1 MITQLMIAVFI
12 LPAQTSPAHATE
24 SQPQQG
30 LWRAWLDS
38 PGGELPFGL
47 ELGLEG
53 ERWHGSV
60 VNGEEHLQIPQ
71 VSVSGRA
78 IVLGFDHYDSR
89 IEAKLDH
96 TGTRMDGTW
105 TMRRP
110 GDKKTEMHF
119 HARFG
124 TDYRFKPHNSFE
136 KEARIP
142 PVVSGRW
149 AVRFSKSDEPAIAI
163 FESDQD
169 TQTVRGTFMT
179 TTGDY
184 RYLAG
189 AVIDSRLKLSCFDG
203 AHAFLFHAS
212 VLSDSI
218 FGGNF
223 WSRDSW
229 HETWTARR
237 DPQAKLPDAFTQ
249 TICNDKIDLAALR
262 FPDLDGKLRSLADP
276 QFAGKAR
283 IIEVF
288 GTWCPNCNDAVKY
301 LVELHKKYKDRG
313 LSIVGL
319 AFEHTGKFER
329 DARQVRKFAKRY
341 AVEYPLLLAGLSDKK
356 TASKAFPL
364 LDRVRSFPTT
374 IFLHAD
380 GRVRAV
386 HTGYTGPATGPAY
399 DHLRAKFESLIEELL
414 AESSKSE

>member
-1 MITQLMIAVFI
+1 MITQLVIAVLI
-12 LPAQTSPAHATE
+12 LPAQAWPAHTTE
-24 SQPQQG
+24 PQPQRG

-47 ELGLEG
+47 ELSRTGQG
-53 ERWHGSV
+53 WHGSV
-60 VNGEEHLQIPQ
+60 INGAERLPIPQ
-71 VSVSGRA
+71 VRVSGRA

-89 IEAKLDH
+89 IDATLND

-105 TMRRP
+105 TLQRP
-110 GDKKTEMHF
+110 GDKKTTMAF
-119 HARFG
+119 HATFG
-124 TDYRFKPHNSFE
+124 TDYRFKPHE
-136 KEARIP
+136 KESRASSA
-142 PVVSGRW
+142 VGGRW
-149 AVRFSKSDEPAIAI
+149 AVRFSESDEPAIAI
-163 FESDQD
+163 FESDPA
-169 TQTVRGTFMT
+169 TKTVRGTFMT

-184 RYLAG
+184 RYLEG
-189 AVIDSRLKLSCFDG
+189 AVVGSRLKLSCFDG

-212 VLSDSI
+212 VLPDSI
-218 FGGNF
+218 SDGEF

-237 DPQAKLPDAFTQ
+237 DAQAKLPNAFTQ
-249 TICNDKIDLAALR
+249 TTWNDQIDLASLR
-262 FPDLDGKLRSLADP
+262 FPDLDGRVRSLADP

-283 IIEVF
+283 IIEIF

-301 LVELHKKYKDRG
+301 LVELQSKYKSRG
-313 LSIVGL
+313 LSVLGL
-319 AFEHTGKFER
+319 AFEYSGKFER
-329 DARQVRKFAKRY
+329 DARQVRRFAKRY
-341 AVEYPLLLAGLSDKK
+341 GVEYPLLVAGVSDKQA
-356 TASKAFPL
+356 ASKAFPL
-364 LDRVRSFPTT
+364 LDRVRSYPTT

>member
-1 MITQLMIAVFI
+1 MNTHLMITLLV
-12 LPAQTSPAHATE
+12 LPGQISPAHATE
-24 SQPQQG
+24 PQPQQG

-47 ELGLEG
+47 ELRRAG

-60 VNGEEHLQIPQ
+60 VNGEEHLQISQ
-71 VSVSGRA
+71 VGVSGRA

-89 IEAKLDH
+89 IQAKLDD

-105 TMRRP
+105 TLQRP
-110 GDKKTEMHF
+110 GGKKTEMAF
-119 HARFG
+119 HATFG
-124 TDYRFKPHNSFE
+124 TDYRFEPHNSLE
-136 KEARIP
+136 KEARRL

-149 AVRFSKSDEPAIAI
+149 AVRFSGSDEPAIAI
-163 FESDQD
+163 FENDAA
-169 TQTVRGTFMT
+169 TKTIRGTFLT

-212 VLSDSI
+212 AQSDSI
-218 FGGNF
+218 FDGDF

-237 DPQAKLPDAFTQ
+237 DPLAKLPDAFTQ
-249 TICNDKIDLAALR
+249 TTWNDRIDLASLQ
-262 FPDLDGKLRSLADP
+262 FPDLDGRLRSLADP

-283 IIEVF
+283 IIEIF

-301 LVELHKKYKDRG
+301 LVELHKKYKDSG

-319 AFEHTGKFER
+319 AFEYSGKFER

-341 AVEYPLLLAGLSDKK
+341 GVEYPLLVAGVSDKQA
-356 TASKAFPL
+356 ASKAFPL
-364 LDRVRSFPTT
+364 LDSVRSYPTT

>member
-1 MITQLMIAVFI
+1 MITQLIIAALV
-12 LPAQTSPAHATE
+12 LPVQISPAHGTE
-24 SQPQQG
+24 PQPQQG
-30 LWRAWLDS
+30 RWRAWLDS

-47 ELGLEG
+47 ELSRAG
-53 ERWHGSV
+53 ERWHGLV

-78 IVLGFDHYDSR
+78 ILFGFDHYDSR
-89 IEAKLDH
+89 IEAKLDDA
-96 TGTRMDGTW
+96 GTRMDGTW
-105 TMRRP
+105 TMQRP
-110 GDKKTEMHF
+110 GDRKTEMRF

-124 TDYRFKPHNSFE
+124 ADYRFKRHNPHE
-136 KEARIP
+136 KESRISSAA
-142 PVVSGRW
+142 SGRW
-149 AVRFSKSDEPAIAI
+149 AVRFSESDEPAIAI
-163 FESDQD
+163 LESDAGM
-169 TQTVRGTFMT
+169 QTVRGTFMT

-184 RYLAG
+184 RYLEG
-189 AVIDSRLKLSCFDG
+189 AVIGSRLKLSCFDG

-212 VLSDSI
+212 PHIDSI
-218 FGGNF
+218 SDGDF

-237 DPQAKLPDAFTQ
+237 DAQAKLPDAFTQ
-249 TICNDKIDLAALR
+249 TTWNDKIDLASLQ

-276 QFAGKAR
+276 QFDGKAR

-288 GTWCPNCNDAVKY
+288 GTWCPNCNDAVNY
-301 LVELHKKYKDRG
+301 LVELHNKYKDRG

-329 DARQVRKFAKRY
+329 DARQVRRFAKRY
-341 AVEYPLLLAGLSDKK
+341 GVEYPLLVAGLSDKK
-356 TASKAFPL
+356 AASKVFPL

-374 IFLHAD
+374 VFLHAD

-386 HTGYTGPATGPAY
+386 HTGYSGPATGPAY